1 MAVSPFDGV
10 NRIRFKGSPECGLSA
25 ADHGKGGSPETL
37 FDSQTVEGILEPD
50 GVNCKLEME
59 IFLAHLSERSVVPM
73 RSRSTSVIIPLLYHP
88 RMFRRSSKC

>member
-10 NRIRFKGSPECGLSA
+10 NRIRFKGSPERGLSA
-25 ADHGKGGSPETL
+25 PIFADRGSPETL

-59 IFLAHLSERSVVPM
+59 IFFSS
-73 RSRSTSVIIPLLYHP
+73 PL
-88 RMFRRSSKC
+88 